1 LKFRKKDKDKE
12 LKKKRAYELLRESST
27 GPAEHHP
34 IVIKEIIK
42 EREVALVNCR
52 YCGSQMESTVVQCPH
67 CGARRK

>member
-1 LKFRKKDKDKE
+1 MRFLKKNKDKE
-12 LKKKRAYELLRESST
+12 LKKKRAYELLRENST
-27 GPAEHHP
+27 GSAEHHP
-34 IVIKEIIK
+34 IIIKEIIK